1 MKRVYF
7 VSLGC
12 PKNLVDSEILS
23 ASLYEADFEIV
34 ENPEEA
40 DIFLISTCAFIKP
53 AIEESIEVILE
64 VAQKK
69 QPGQKLIV
77 IGCLVE
83 RYKKKLIPLL
93 PEVDAWFGFKALPVL
108 PIWLRQWSFHHFA
121 LEGPGW
127 RQEDYLKRVP
137 SDFFTAYVKIA
148 EGCSNHCT
156 FCTIPTIR
164 GRLKSRP
171 IEDIHEE
178 VKLLVAQGI
187 KEVILVA
194 QETTAYGIDIYGRP
208 CLPKLLQRLE
218 TSGVTWLRIL
228 YAHPKRALPLI
239 EAFSSFKYLT
249 PYLDIPIQH
258 IDTQVLKAMG
268 RGMTEK
274 EIRQI
279 LVRFREELPQVK
291 LRTTVMVGF
300 PNETQSAFK
309 KLLFFLK
316 EIEFDHLGVFKY
328 SPEEGTLASKWKD
341 RVPEEMKE
349 QRYQEV
355 MELQKQIAHEK
366 HRNYIGKEQPVFI
379 EKLEEGCV
387 GIGRTPWQAPE
398 IDGQVYITKGAFSL
412 GEIKKVKIT
421 DADDYDLIGV
431 MD

>member
-23 ASLYEADFEIV
+23 ALLYEADFEIV
-34 ENPEEA
+34 ANPEEA
-40 DIFLISTCAFIKP
+40 EIFLISTCAFIKP

-64 VAQKK
+64 LAQKK
-69 QPGQKLIV
+69 HSGKKLVV

-83 RYKKKLIPLL
+83 RYKENLIPLF
-93 PEVDAWFGFKALPVL
+93 PEVDAWFGFKALPSLCRWLKQPFL
-108 PIWLRQWSFHHFA
+108 PHLLLGGS
-121 LEGPGW
+121 GW
-127 RQEDYLKRVP
+127 QQEHYLKRIP
-137 SDFFTAYVKIA
+137 SNPFTAYVKIA

-164 GRLKSRP
+164 GRLKSRT
-171 IEDIHEE
+171 IEDIYEE

-208 CLPKLLQRLE
+208 CLSKLIQQLE
-218 TSGVTWLRIL
+218 KTGATWLRVL
-228 YAHPKRALPLI
+228 YAHPRRALPLI
-239 EAFSSFKYLT
+239 EAFSSCEHLT

-274 EIRQI
+274 EIRQT
-279 LVRFREELPQVK
+279 LVQLRKELSEVK
-291 LRTTVMVGF
+291 LRTTIMVGF
-300 PNETQSAFK
+300 PNETQAAFK
-309 KLLFFLK
+309 KLLSFLK

-328 SPEEGTLASKWKD
+328 SPEEGTQAFKWED
-341 RVPEEMKE
+341 RVPEGMKE

-355 MELQKQIAHEK
+355 MELQKQIVRKK
-366 HRNYIGKEQPVFI
+366 HRNYIDKEQPVFI
-379 EKLEEGCV
+379 EKLEEDCV
-387 GIGRTPWQAPE
+387 GMGRTPWQAPE

-421 DADDYDLIGV
+421 DANDYDLIGV
-431 MD
+431 ID

>member
-108 PIWLRQWSFHHFA
+108 PIWLRQWSFPHFA

-148 EGCSNHCT
+148 EGCSNQCT

-194 QETTAYGIDIYGRP
+194 QETTAYGIDIYGKP
-208 CLPKLLQRLE
+208 CLSKLIQQLE
-218 TSGVTWLRIL
+218 KTGVTWLRIL
-228 YAHPKRALPLI
+228 YAHPRRALPLI
-239 EAFSSFKYLT
+239 EAFSSCEHLT

-274 EIRQI
+274 EIRQT
-279 LVRFREELPQVK
+279 LVQLRKELPEVK
-291 LRTTVMVGF
+291 LRTTIMVGF
-300 PNETQSAFK
+300 PNETQATFK

-328 SPEEGTLASKWKD
+328 SAEEGTQAFKWED

-355 MELQKQIAHEK
+355 MELQKQIVRKK
-366 HRNYIGKEQPVFI
+366 HRNYIDKEQPVFI

-431 MD
+431 ID

>member
-23 ASLYEADFEIV
+23 ALLYEAHFEIV

-64 VAQKK
+64 LAQKK
-69 QPGQKLIV
+69 HSGKKLVV

-83 RYKKKLIPLL
+83 RYKEKLIPLL

-108 PIWLRQWSFHHFA
+108 PIWLRQWSFPHFA

-148 EGCSNHCT
+148 EGCSNQCT

-194 QETTAYGIDIYGRP
+194 QETTAYGIDIYGKP
-208 CLPKLLQRLE
+208 CLPELLQRLE

-279 LVRFREELPQVK
+279 LVQFREELPQVK

-300 PNETQSAFK
+300 PNETLVAFK

-412 GEIKKVKIT
+412 GEIKKVKIV

>member
-23 ASLYEADFEIV
+23 ALLYEADFEIV

-40 DIFLISTCAFIKP
+40 EIFLISTCAFIKP

-64 VAQKK
+64 LAQKK
-69 QPGQKLIV
+69 HSGKKLVV

-83 RYKKKLIPLL
+83 RYKEKLIPLL
-93 PEVDAWFGFKALPVL
+93 PEVDAWFGFKALPSLCRWLKQPFL
-108 PIWLRQWSFHHFA
+108 PHLLLGGS
-121 LEGPGW
+121 GW
-127 RQEDYLKRVP
+127 QQEHYLKRIP
-137 SDFFTAYVKIA
+137 SNPFTAYVKIA

-156 FCTIPTIR
+156 FCTIPAIR
-164 GRLKSRP
+164 GRLKSRT
-171 IEDIHEE
+171 IEDIYEE

-194 QETTAYGIDIYGRP
+194 QETTAYGIDIYGKP
-208 CLPKLLQRLE
+208 CLSKLIQQLE
-218 TSGVTWLRIL
+218 KTGATWLRVL
-228 YAHPKRALPLI
+228 YAHPRRALPLI
-239 EAFSSFKYLT
+239 EAFSSCEHLT

-268 RGMTEK
+268 RGMTQK
-274 EIRQI
+274 EIRQT
-279 LVRFREELPQVK
+279 LVQLRKELPEVK
-291 LRTTVMVGF
+291 LRSTIMVGF
-300 PNETQSAFK
+300 PNETQAAFK
-309 KLLFFLK
+309 KLLSFLK

-328 SPEEGTLASKWKD
+328 SPEEGTQAFKWED
-341 RVPEEMKE
+341 RVPEGMKE

-355 MELQKQIAHEK
+355 MELQKQIVRKK
-366 HRNYIGKEQPVFI
+366 HRNYIDKEQPVFI
-379 EKLEEGCV
+379 EKLEEDCV
-387 GIGRTPWQAPE
+387 GMGRTPWQAPE

-421 DADDYDLIGV
+421 DANDYDLIGV
-431 MD
+431 ID

>member
-23 ASLYEADFEIV
+23 ALLYEAGFEIV
-34 ENPEEA
+34 EEPKEA
-40 DIFLISTCAFIKP
+40 KIFLLSTCAFIKP
-53 AIEESIEVILE
+53 AIEESIEAILE
-64 VAQKK
+64 LAQKK

-83 RYKKKLIPLL
+83 RYKEKLIPLL

-108 PIWLRQWSFHHFA
+108 PIWLRQWSFPHFA

-194 QETTAYGIDIYGRP
+194 QETTKKD
-208 CLPKLLQRLE
+208 
-218 TSGVTWLRIL
+218 
-228 YAHPKRALPLI
+228 
-239 EAFSSFKYLT
+239 
-249 PYLDIPIQH
+249 
-258 IDTQVLKAMG
+258 
-268 RGMTEK
+268 K
-274 EIRQI
+274 ED
-279 LVRFREELPQVK
+279 
-291 LRTTVMVGF
+291 
-300 PNETQSAFK
+300 N
-309 KLLFFLK
+309 
-316 EIEFDHLGVFKY
+316 
-328 SPEEGTLASKWKD
+328 
-341 RVPEEMKE
+341 
-349 QRYQEV
+349 
-355 MELQKQIAHEK
+355 
-366 HRNYIGKEQPVFI
+366 
-379 EKLEEGCV
+379 
-387 GIGRTPWQAPE
+387 
-398 IDGQVYITKGAFSL
+398 
-412 GEIKKVKIT
+412 
-421 DADDYDLIGV
+421 
-431 MD
+431 

>member
-23 ASLYEADFEIV
+23 ALLYEADFEIV

-40 DIFLISTCAFIKP
+40 EIFLISTCAFIKP

-64 VAQKK
+64 LAQKK
-69 QPGQKLIV
+69 HSGKKLVV

-83 RYKKKLIPLL
+83 RYKEKLIPLL
-93 PEVDAWFGFKALPVL
+93 PEVDAWFGFKALPSLCRWLKQPFL
-108 PIWLRQWSFHHFA
+108 PHLLLGGS
-121 LEGPGW
+121 GW
-127 RQEDYLKRVP
+127 QQEHYLKRIP
-137 SDFFTAYVKIA
+137 SNPFTAYVKIA

-164 GRLKSRP
+164 GRLKSRT
-171 IEDIHEE
+171 IEDIYEE

-187 KEVILVA
+187 KEIILVA

-208 CLPKLLQRLE
+208 CLSKLIQQLE
-218 TSGVTWLRIL
+218 KTGATWLRVL
-228 YAHPKRALPLI
+228 YAHPRRALPLI
-239 EAFSSFKYLT
+239 EAFSSCEHLT

-268 RGMTEK
+268 RGMTQK

-279 LVRFREELPQVK
+279 LVRFREELPEVK

-300 PNETQSAFK
+300 PNETQVAFK
-309 KLLFFLK
+309 KLLSFLK

-328 SPEEGTLASKWKD
+328 SPEEGTQAFKWED

-355 MELQKQIAHEK
+355 MEIQKQIVREK

-379 EKLEEGCV
+379 EKLEEDCV
-387 GIGRTPWQAPE
+387 GMGRTPWQAPE

-421 DADDYDLIGV
+421 DANDYDLIGV

>member
-1 MKRVYF
+1 MQKVYF
-7 VSLGC
+7 LSLGC

-23 ASLYEADFEIV
+23 ALLYEADFEIV

-40 DIFLISTCAFIKP
+40 EIFLISTCAFIKP
-53 AIEESIEVILE
+53 AIEESIEAILE
-64 VAQKK
+64 LAQKK
-69 QPGQKLIV
+69 QPGKKLIV

-83 RYKKKLIPLL
+83 RYREKLISLF
-93 PEVDAWFGFKALPVL
+93 PEVDAWFGLKSLATLPKWLKQPFL
-108 PIWLRQWSFHHFA
+108 PRLLLGGS
-121 LEGPGW
+121 GW
-127 RQEDYLKRVP
+127 QQEHYLKRLP
-137 SDFFTAYVKIA
+137 SNPFTAYVKIA

-171 IEDIHEE
+171 IEDVYEE
-178 VKLLVAQGI
+178 VELLVAQGI

-194 QETTAYGIDIYGRP
+194 QETTAYGIDIYGKP
-208 CLPKLLQRLE
+208 CLSELIQQLE
-218 TSGVTWLRIL
+218 KTGVTWLRVL
-228 YAHPKRALPLI
+228 YTHPKHILPLI
-239 EAFSSFKYLT
+239 EVFSTCQHLT

-274 EIRQI
+274 EIRQTLI
-279 LVRFREELPQVK
+279 QLREELPEVK

-300 PNETQSAFK
+300 PNETQVAFK
-309 KLLFFLK
+309 KLLSFLK

-328 SPEEGTLASKWKD
+328 SAEEGTQAFKWEDK
-341 RVPEEMKE
+341 VPEEMKE

-355 MELQKQIAHEK
+355 MEIQKQIVREK

-387 GIGRTPWQAPE
+387 GIGRTSWQAPE
-398 IDGQVYITKGAFSL
+398 IDGQVYITKGSFSL
-412 GEIKKVKIT
+412 GEIKKVKIV

>member
-1 MKRVYF
+1 MERVYF

-23 ASLYEADFEIV
+23 ALLYEADFEIV

-40 DIFLISTCAFIKP
+40 EIFLISTCAFIKP

-64 VAQKK
+64 LAQKK
-69 QPGQKLIV
+69 HSGKKLVV

-83 RYKKKLIPLL
+83 RYKEKLIPLL
-93 PEVDAWFGFKALPVL
+93 PEVDAWFGFKALPSLCRWLKQPFL
-108 PIWLRQWSFHHFA
+108 PHLLLGGS
-121 LEGPGW
+121 GW
-127 RQEDYLKRVP
+127 QQEHYLKRIP
-137 SDFFTAYVKIA
+137 SNSLTAYVKIA

-156 FCTIPTIR
+156 FCTIPVIR
-164 GRLKSRP
+164 GRLKSRT
-171 IEDIHEE
+171 IEDIYEE

-187 KEVILVA
+187 KEIILVA

-208 CLPKLLQRLE
+208 CLSKLIQRLE
-218 TSGVTWLRIL
+218 TSGATWLRVL
-228 YAHPKRALPLI
+228 YAHPRRALPLI
-239 EAFSSFKYLT
+239 EAFSSCEHLT

-268 RGMTEK
+268 RGMTQK
-274 EIRQI
+274 EIRQT
-279 LVRFREELPQVK
+279 LVQLRKELPEVK
-291 LRTTVMVGF
+291 LRTTIMVGF
-300 PNETQSAFK
+300 PNETQAAFK
-309 KLLFFLK
+309 KLLSFLK

-328 SPEEGTLASKWKD
+328 SPEEGTQAFKWED
-341 RVPEEMKE
+341 RVPEGMKE

-355 MELQKQIAHEK
+355 MELQKQIVRKK

-379 EKLEEGCV
+379 EKLEEDCV

-421 DADDYDLIGV
+421 DANDYDLIGV
-431 MD
+431 ID

>member
-23 ASLYEADFEIV
+23 ALLYEADFEIV

-40 DIFLISTCAFIKP
+40 EIFLISTCAFIKP

-64 VAQKK
+64 LAQKK
-69 QPGQKLIV
+69 HSGKKLVV

-83 RYKKKLIPLL
+83 RYKEKLIPLL
-93 PEVDAWFGFKALPVL
+93 PEVDAWFGFKALPSLCRWLKQPFL
-108 PIWLRQWSFHHFA
+108 PHLLLGGS
-121 LEGPGW
+121 GW
-127 RQEDYLKRVP
+127 QQEHYLKRIP
-137 SDFFTAYVKIA
+137 SNSLTAYVKIA

-156 FCTIPTIR
+156 FCTIPVIR
-164 GRLKSRP
+164 GRLKSRT
-171 IEDIHEE
+171 IEDIYEE

-187 KEVILVA
+187 KEIILVA

-208 CLPKLLQRLE
+208 CLSKLIQRLE
-218 TSGVTWLRIL
+218 TSGATWLRVL
-228 YAHPKRALPLI
+228 YAHPRRALPLI
-239 EAFSSFKYLT
+239 EAFSSCEHLT

-268 RGMTEK
+268 RGMTQK
-274 EIRQI
+274 EIRQT
-279 LVRFREELPQVK
+279 LVQLRKELPEVK
-291 LRTTVMVGF
+291 LRTTIMVGF
-300 PNETQSAFK
+300 PNETQAAFK
-309 KLLFFLK
+309 KLLSFLK

-328 SPEEGTLASKWKD
+328 SPEEGTQAFKWED
-341 RVPEEMKE
+341 RVPEGMKE

-355 MELQKQIAHEK
+355 MELQKQIVRKK

-379 EKLEEGCV
+379 EKLEEDCV

-421 DADDYDLIGV
+421 DANDYDLIGV
-431 MD
+431 ID

>member
-23 ASLYEADFEIV
+23 ALLYEADFEIV

-40 DIFLISTCAFIKP
+40 EIFLISTCAFIKP

-64 VAQKK
+64 LAQKK
-69 QPGQKLIV
+69 HSGKKLVV

-83 RYKKKLIPLL
+83 RYKEKLIPLL
-93 PEVDAWFGFKALPVL
+93 PEVDAWFGFKALPSLCRWLKQPFL
-108 PIWLRQWSFHHFA
+108 PHLLLGGS
-121 LEGPGW
+121 GW
-127 RQEDYLKRVP
+127 QQEHYLKRIP
-137 SDFFTAYVKIA
+137 SNPFTAYVKIA

-164 GRLKSRP
+164 GRLKSRT
-171 IEDIHEE
+171 IEDIYEE

-208 CLPKLLQRLE
+208 CLSKLIQQLE
-218 TSGVTWLRIL
+218 KTGATWLRVL
-228 YAHPKRALPLI
+228 YAHPRRALPLI
-239 EAFSSFKYLT
+239 EAFSSCEHLT

-274 EIRQI
+274 EIRQT
-279 LVRFREELPQVK
+279 LVQLRKELPEVK
-291 LRTTVMVGF
+291 LRTTIMVGF
-300 PNETQSAFK
+300 PNETQAAFK
-309 KLLFFLK
+309 KLLSFLK

-328 SPEEGTLASKWKD
+328 SPEEGTQAFKWED
-341 RVPEEMKE
+341 RVPEGMKE

-355 MELQKQIAHEK
+355 MELQKQIVRKK
-366 HRNYIGKEQPVFI
+366 HRNYIDKEQPVFI
-379 EKLEEGCV
+379 EKLEEDCV
-387 GIGRTPWQAPE
+387 GMGRTPWQAPE

-421 DADDYDLIGV
+421 DANDYDLIGV
-431 MD
+431 ID

>member
-23 ASLYEADFEIV
+23 ALLYEADFEIV

-40 DIFLISTCAFIKP
+40 EIFLISTCAFINP

-64 VAQKK
+64 LAQKK
-69 QPGQKLIV
+69 HSGKKLVV

-83 RYKKKLIPLL
+83 RYKEKLIPLL
-93 PEVDAWFGFKALPVL
+93 PEVDAWFGFKALPSLCRWLKQPFL
-108 PIWLRQWSFHHFA
+108 PHLLLGGS
-121 LEGPGW
+121 GW
-127 RQEDYLKRVP
+127 QQEHYLKRLP
-137 SDFFTAYVKIA
+137 SNPFTAYVKIA

-156 FCTIPTIR
+156 FCTIPAIR
-164 GRLKSRP
+164 GRLKSRT
-171 IEDIHEE
+171 IEDIYEE

-187 KEVILVA
+187 KEIILVA

-208 CLPKLLQRLE
+208 CLSKLIQQLE
-218 TSGVTWLRIL
+218 KTGATWLRVL
-228 YAHPKRALPLI
+228 YAHPRRALPLI
-239 EAFSSFKYLT
+239 EAFSSCEHLT

-268 RGMTEK
+268 RGMTQK
-274 EIRQI
+274 EIRQT
-279 LVRFREELPQVK
+279 LVQLRKELPEVK
-291 LRTTVMVGF
+291 LRTTIMVGF
-300 PNETQSAFK
+300 PNETQAAFK
-309 KLLFFLK
+309 KLLSFLK

-328 SPEEGTLASKWKD
+328 SPEEGTQAFKWED
-341 RVPEEMKE
+341 RVPEGMKE

-355 MELQKQIAHEK
+355 MELQKQIVRKK
-366 HRNYIGKEQPVFI
+366 HRNYIDKEQPVFI
-379 EKLEEGCV
+379 EKLEKDCV
-387 GIGRTPWQAPE
+387 GMGRTPWQAPE

-421 DADDYDLIGV
+421 DANDYDLIGV
-431 MD
+431 ID

>member
-23 ASLYEADFEIV
+23 ALLYEADFEIV
-34 ENPEEA
+34 ESPEEA
-40 DIFLISTCAFIKP
+40 EIFLISTCAFIKP

-64 VAQKK
+64 LAQKK
-69 QPGQKLIV
+69 HSGKKLVV

-83 RYKKKLIPLL
+83 RYKEKLIPLL
-93 PEVDAWFGFKALPVL
+93 PEVDAWFGFKALPSLCRWLKQPFL
-108 PIWLRQWSFHHFA
+108 PHLLLGGS
-121 LEGPGW
+121 GW
-127 RQEDYLKRVP
+127 QQEHYLKRIP
-137 SDFFTAYVKIA
+137 SNPFTAYVKIA

-164 GRLKSRP
+164 GRLKSRT
-171 IEDIHEE
+171 IEDIYEE

-187 KEVILVA
+187 KEIILVA

-208 CLPKLLQRLE
+208 CLSKLIQQLE
-218 TSGVTWLRIL
+218 KTGATWLRVL
-228 YAHPKRALPLI
+228 YAHPRRALPLI
-239 EAFSSFKYLT
+239 EAFSSCKHLT

-268 RGMTEK
+268 RGMTQK

-279 LVRFREELPQVK
+279 LVRFREELPEVK

-300 PNETQSAFK
+300 PNETQAAFK
-309 KLLFFLK
+309 KLLSFLK

-328 SPEEGTLASKWKD
+328 SPEEGTQAFKWED
-341 RVPEEMKE
+341 RVPEGMKE

-355 MELQKQIAHEK
+355 MELQKQIVRKK
-366 HRNYIGKEQPVFI
+366 HRNYIDKEQPVFI
-379 EKLEEGCV
+379 EKLEEDCV
-387 GIGRTPWQAPE
+387 GMGRTPWQAPE

-421 DADDYDLIGV
+421 DANDYDLIGV
-431 MD
+431 ID

>member
-23 ASLYEADFEIV
+23 ALLYEADFEIV
-34 ENPEEA
+34 ESPEEA
-40 DIFLISTCAFIKP
+40 EIFLISTCAFIKP

-64 VAQKK
+64 LAQKK
-69 QPGQKLIV
+69 HSGKKLVV

-83 RYKKKLIPLL
+83 RYKEKLIPLL
-93 PEVDAWFGFKALPVL
+93 PEVDAWFGFKALPSLCRWLKQPFL
-108 PIWLRQWSFHHFA
+108 PHLLLGGS
-121 LEGPGW
+121 GW
-127 RQEDYLKRVP
+127 QQEHYLKRIP
-137 SDFFTAYVKIA
+137 SSSLTAYVKIA

-164 GRLKSRP
+164 GRLKSRT
-171 IEDIHEE
+171 IEDIYEE

-208 CLPKLLQRLE
+208 CLSKLIQRLE
-218 TSGVTWLRIL
+218 TSGATWLRVL
-228 YAHPKRALPLI
+228 YAHPRRALPLI
-239 EAFSSFKYLT
+239 EAFSSCKHLT

-274 EIRQI
+274 EIRQT
-279 LVRFREELPQVK
+279 LVQLRKELPEVK
-291 LRTTVMVGF
+291 LRTTIMVGF
-300 PNETQSAFK
+300 PNETQAAFK
-309 KLLFFLK
+309 KLLSFLK

-328 SPEEGTLASKWKD
+328 SPEEGTQAFKWED
-341 RVPEEMKE
+341 RVPEGMKE
-349 QRYQEV
+349 ERYQEV
-355 MELQKQIAHEK
+355 MELQKQIVRKK

-379 EKLEEGCV
+379 EKLEEDCV

-421 DADDYDLIGV
+421 DANDYDLIGV
-431 MD
+431 ID

>member
-23 ASLYEADFEIV
+23 ALLYEADFEIV

-40 DIFLISTCAFIKP
+40 EIFLISTCAFIKP

-64 VAQKK
+64 LAQKK
-69 QPGQKLIV
+69 HSGKKLVV

-83 RYKKKLIPLL
+83 RYKEKLIPLL
-93 PEVDAWFGFKALPVL
+93 PEVDAWFGFKALPSLCRWLKQPFL
-108 PIWLRQWSFHHFA
+108 PHLLLGGS
-121 LEGPGW
+121 GW
-127 RQEDYLKRVP
+127 QQEHYLKRIP
-137 SDFFTAYVKIA
+137 SNPFTAYVKIA

-164 GRLKSRP
+164 GRLKSRT
-171 IEDIHEE
+171 IEDIYEE

-187 KEVILVA
+187 KEIILVA

-208 CLPKLLQRLE
+208 CLSKLIQQLE
-218 TSGVTWLRIL
+218 KTGATWLRVL
-228 YAHPKRALPLI
+228 YAHPRRALPLI
-239 EAFSSFKYLT
+239 EAFSSCEHLT

-268 RGMTEK
+268 RGMTQK
-274 EIRQI
+274 EIRQT
-279 LVRFREELPQVK
+279 LVQLRKELPEVK
-291 LRTTVMVGF
+291 LRTTIMVGF
-300 PNETQSAFK
+300 PNETQAAFK
-309 KLLFFLK
+309 KLLSFLK

-328 SPEEGTLASKWKD
+328 SPEEGTQAFKWED
-341 RVPEEMKE
+341 RVPEGMKE

-355 MELQKQIAHEK
+355 MELQKQIVRKK
-366 HRNYIGKEQPVFI
+366 HRNYIDKEQPVFI
-379 EKLEEGCV
+379 EKLEEDCV
-387 GIGRTPWQAPE
+387 GMGRTPWQAPE

-421 DADDYDLIGV
+421 DANDYDLIGV
-431 MD
+431 ID

>member
-23 ASLYEADFEIV
+23 ALLYEADFEIV

-40 DIFLISTCAFIKP
+40 EIFLISTCAFIKP

-64 VAQKK
+64 LAQKK
-69 QPGQKLIV
+69 HSGKKLVV

-83 RYKKKLIPLL
+83 RYKEKLIPLL
-93 PEVDAWFGFKALPVL
+93 PEVDAWFGFKALPSLCRWLKQPFL
-108 PIWLRQWSFHHFA
+108 PHLLLGGS
-121 LEGPGW
+121 GW
-127 RQEDYLKRVP
+127 QQEHYLKRIP
-137 SDFFTAYVKIA
+137 SNPFTAYVKIA

-156 FCTIPTIR
+156 FCTIPAIR
-164 GRLKSRP
+164 GRLKSRT
-171 IEDIHEE
+171 IEDIYEE

-194 QETTAYGIDIYGRP
+194 QETTAYGIDIYGKP
-208 CLPKLLQRLE
+208 CLSKLIQQLE
-218 TSGVTWLRIL
+218 KTGATWLRVL
-228 YAHPKRALPLI
+228 YAHPRRALPLI
-239 EAFSSFKYLT
+239 EAFSSCEHLT

-268 RGMTEK
+268 RGMTQK
-274 EIRQI
+274 EIRQT
-279 LVRFREELPQVK
+279 LVQLRKELPEVK
-291 LRTTVMVGF
+291 LRTTIMVGF
-300 PNETQSAFK
+300 PNETQAAFK
-309 KLLFFLK
+309 KLLSFLK

-328 SPEEGTLASKWKD
+328 SPEEGTQAFKWED
-341 RVPEEMKE
+341 RVPEGMKE

-355 MELQKQIAHEK
+355 MELQKQIVRKK
-366 HRNYIGKEQPVFI
+366 HRNYIDKEQPVFI
-379 EKLEEGCV
+379 EKLEEDCV
-387 GIGRTPWQAPE
+387 GMGRTPWQAPE

-421 DADDYDLIGV
+421 DANDYDLIGV
-431 MD
+431 ID

>member
-23 ASLYEADFEIV
+23 ALLYEADFEIV
-34 ENPEEA
+34 ESPEEA
-40 DIFLISTCAFIKP
+40 EIFLISTCAFIKP

-64 VAQKK
+64 LAQKK
-69 QPGQKLIV
+69 HSGKKLVV

-83 RYKKKLIPLL
+83 RYKEKLIPLL
-93 PEVDAWFGFKALPVL
+93 PEVDAWFGFKALPSLCRWLKQPFL
-108 PIWLRQWSFHHFA
+108 PHLLLGGS
-121 LEGPGW
+121 GW
-127 RQEDYLKRVP
+127 QQEHYLKRIP
-137 SDFFTAYVKIA
+137 SNPFTAYVKIA

-164 GRLKSRP
+164 GRLKSRT
-171 IEDIHEE
+171 IEDIYEE

-187 KEVILVA
+187 KEIILVA

-208 CLPKLLQRLE
+208 CLSKLIQQLE
-218 TSGVTWLRIL
+218 KTGATWLRVL
-228 YAHPKRALPLI
+228 YAHPRRALPLI
-239 EAFSSFKYLT
+239 EAFSSCEHLT

-268 RGMTEK
+268 RGMTQK
-274 EIRQI
+274 EIRQT
-279 LVRFREELPQVK
+279 LVQLRKELPEVK
-291 LRTTVMVGF
+291 LRTTIMVGF
-300 PNETQSAFK
+300 PNETQAAFK
-309 KLLFFLK
+309 KLLSFLK

-328 SPEEGTLASKWKD
+328 SPEEGTQAFKWED
-341 RVPEEMKE
+341 RVPEGMKE

-355 MELQKQIAHEK
+355 MELQKQIVRKK
-366 HRNYIGKEQPVFI
+366 HRNYIDKEQPVFI
-379 EKLEEGCV
+379 EKLEEDCV
-387 GIGRTPWQAPE
+387 GMGRTPWQAPE

-421 DADDYDLIGV
+421 DANDYDLIGV
-431 MD
+431 ID

>member
-40 DIFLISTCAFIKP
+40 EIFLISTCAFINP

-64 VAQKK
+64 LAQKK
-69 QPGQKLIV
+69 HSGKKLVV

-83 RYKKKLIPLL
+83 RYKEKLIPLL
-93 PEVDAWFGFKALPVL
+93 PEVDAWFGFKALPSLCRWLKQPFL
-108 PIWLRQWSFHHFA
+108 PHLLLGGS
-121 LEGPGW
+121 GW
-127 RQEDYLKRVP
+127 QQEHYLKRIP
-137 SDFFTAYVKIA
+137 SNPFTAYVKIA

-156 FCTIPTIR
+156 FCTIPAIR
-164 GRLKSRP
+164 GRLKSRT
-171 IEDIHEE
+171 IEDVYEE

-187 KEVILVA
+187 KEIILVA

-208 CLPKLLQRLE
+208 CLSKLIQQLE
-218 TSGVTWLRIL
+218 KTGATWLRVL
-228 YAHPKRALPLI
+228 YAHPRRALPLI
-239 EAFSSFKYLT
+239 EAFSSCKHLT

-274 EIRQI
+274 EIRQT
-279 LVRFREELPQVK
+279 LVQLRKELPEVK
-291 LRTTVMVGF
+291 LRTTIMVGF
-300 PNETQSAFK
+300 PNETQAAFK
-309 KLLFFLK
+309 KLLSFLK

-328 SPEEGTLASKWKD
+328 SPEEGTQAFKWED
-341 RVPEEMKE
+341 RVPEGMKE

-355 MELQKQIAHEK
+355 MELQKQIVRKK
-366 HRNYIGKEQPVFI
+366 HRNYIDKEQPVFI
-379 EKLEEGCV
+379 EKLEEDCV
-387 GIGRTPWQAPE
+387 GMGRTPWQAPE

-421 DADDYDLIGV
+421 DANDYDLIGV
-431 MD
+431 ID

>member
-23 ASLYEADFEIV
+23 ALLYEADFEIV

-40 DIFLISTCAFIKP
+40 EIFLISTCAFIKP

-64 VAQKK
+64 LAQKK
-69 QPGQKLIV
+69 HSGKKLVV

-83 RYKKKLIPLL
+83 RYKEKLIPLL
-93 PEVDAWFGFKALPVL
+93 PEVDAWFGFKALPSLCRWLKQPFL
-108 PIWLRQWSFHHFA
+108 PHLLLGGS
-121 LEGPGW
+121 GW
-127 RQEDYLKRVP
+127 QQEHYLKRIP
-137 SDFFTAYVKIA
+137 SNPFTAYVKIA

-164 GRLKSRP
+164 GRLKSRT
-171 IEDIHEE
+171 IEDIYEE

-208 CLPKLLQRLE
+208 CLSKLIQQLE
-218 TSGVTWLRIL
+218 KTGATWLRVL
-228 YAHPKRALPLI
+228 YAHPRRALPLI
-239 EAFSSFKYLT
+239 EAFSSCEHLT

-268 RGMTEK
+268 RGMTQK
-274 EIRQI
+274 EIRQT
-279 LVRFREELPQVK
+279 LVQLRKELPEVK
-291 LRTTVMVGF
+291 LRTTIMVGF
-300 PNETQSAFK
+300 PNETQAAFK
-309 KLLFFLK
+309 KLLSFLK

-328 SPEEGTLASKWKD
+328 SPEEGTQAFKWED
-341 RVPEEMKE
+341 RVPEGMKE

-355 MELQKQIAHEK
+355 MELQKQIVRKK
-366 HRNYIGKEQPVFI
+366 HRNYIDKEQPVFI
-379 EKLEEGCV
+379 EKLEEDCV
-387 GIGRTPWQAPE
+387 GMGRTPWQAPE

-421 DADDYDLIGV
+421 DANDYDLIGV
-431 MD
+431 ID